1 MRAIVIALV
10 AALLALV
17 AAVAGWAGRGGP
29 RAPPT
34 LGGAPARGAPARG
47 GPPEDGGRASVRWPS
62 PGCLPPGLVA
72 DAQRFVRALPGHAP
86 VRAPDMPALAAE
98 AARLSAA
105 HGVPFGAGQLAALR
119 RLEVAQAVR
128 RAGTRA
134 QRYGAQLAAKVK
146 AGRPLLALATEY
158 QLPPL
163 AVARQVLIEEGLDA
177 GAVRAALRDPS
188 RLPPG
193 LERLAAQLPAALE
206 ADQSSPQN
214 ERQIR
219 EASQAFE
226 DAVGAELRRL
236 GLAFRTEA
244 EQRAAPGAELTPDFL
259 LTAPAAING
268 RPVAW
273 LDAKNQPAVDHPIV
287 RKGLQRAA
295 ERYTARFGPGA
306 FVFNGG
312 VLCVPAPALAGV
324 QLLDGSHLAP
334 DRGAPA
340 AAPGA

>member
-1 MRAIVIALV
+1 AF
-10 AALLALV
+10 LLAF
-17 AAVAGWAGRGGP
+17 ARAPVAGGPGR
-29 RAPPT
+29 RAV
-34 LGGAPARGAPARG
+34 GGAPGDRPAQSGRPGA
-47 GPPEDGGRASVRWPS
+47 GPPGLDSQWPT
-62 PGCLPPGLVA
+62 PGCLPAGLVA
-72 DAQRFVRALPGHAP
+72 DALSFVRAQPGFAP
-86 VRAPDMPALAAE
+86 VRAADAPAYAAE

-105 HGVPFGAGQLAALR
+105 HRAPFDAGQLVALR
-119 RLEVAQAVR
+119 RLEVSQAIQ

-134 QRYGAQLAAKVK
+134 QRFGAQLAAETRQ
-146 AGRPLLALATEY
+146 GRRLLALAATY
-158 QLPPL
+158 RLPPL
-163 AVARQVLIEEGLDA
+163 SVARQRLVEEGLDV

-193 LERLAAQLPAALE
+193 LGQLAAELPAALE
-206 ADQSSPQN
+206 ADQGSPQN

-226 DAVGAELRRL
+226 DAVGAELRRR
-236 GLAFRTEA
+236 GFAFRTEA
-244 EQRAAPGAELTPDFL
+244 ELRAAPGGADLTPDFL

-287 RKGLQRAA
+287 RKGLKRAA

-312 VLCVPAPALAGV
+312 VLCAPPPLFAGV
-324 QLLDGSHLAP
+324 LLLDGAHLAP
-334 DRGAPA
+334 GVNLPA
-340 AAPGA
+340 DPA